1 MSSGFGMLLSGVGV
15 VVNMVQLFLLSRCEF
30 GRRRN
35 RHPNDTRGS
44 RDGKTWELRR
54 GETDRAKRGNSH
66 AGKQPGQ
73 SVVTHI
79 RETNRGARCTARWVQ
94 GWRRSGG
101 HQITCGETDSRELT
115 REETDRTWE
124 PGQNVG
130 THTGAKQTGQNVGT
144 HTRGNKQGSTWELAR
159 GETARAN
166 RGNSPKQGK
175 RWGLKRGETAC
186 LSEKQAFLK
195 GLSERP
201 VRKGLLKDLSQR
213 PF

>member
-1 MSSGFGMLLSGVGV
+1 M
-15 VVNMVQLFLLSRCEF
+15 RT
-30 GRRRN
+30 
-35 RHPNDTRGS
+35 HTRGN
-44 RDGKTWELRR
+44 RQGEETWELTR
-54 GETDRAKRGNSH
+54 GEADRAKRWELTRG
-66 AGKQPGQ
+66 
-73 SVVTHI
+73 
-79 RETNRGARCTARWVQ
+79 ETNRGARCTARWVQ

-166 RGNSPKQGK
+166 RGNSPRQGK

-213 PF
+213 PFRKAFLKGLSERPFRKAFQRISERPF